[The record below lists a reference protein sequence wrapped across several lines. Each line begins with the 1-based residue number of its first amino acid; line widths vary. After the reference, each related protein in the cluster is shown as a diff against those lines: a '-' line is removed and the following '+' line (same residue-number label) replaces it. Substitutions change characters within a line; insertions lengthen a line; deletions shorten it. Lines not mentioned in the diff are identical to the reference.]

1 MAALRS
7 IAHST
12 RCGVLTIISIAILTQ
27 VVRVWHLQDLEKQE
41 WIVVRDL
48 NMLVVRYFP
57 LHGGDVVLIPVH
69 QPLSDLLFLVD
80 LWQGHLAA
88 QAALPSLICLDLLKP
103 LNIVLEMKRQLVPS
117 KRRFRSSSLAVVF
130 PILLLNEVPPQV
142 LVRRVLP
149 QEGQKLLL
157 GHIV

>member
-80 LWQGHLAA
+80 LGQGHLAT
-88 QAALPSLICLDLLKP
+88 QAALPSLICLYLLKP

-117 KRRFRSSSLAVVF
+117 KR
-130 PILLLNEVPPQV
+130 
-142 LVRRVLP
+142 
-149 QEGQKLLL
+149 
-157 GHIV
+157 

>member
-1 MAALRS
+1 
-7 IAHST
+7 
-12 RCGVLTIISIAILTQ
+12 
-27 VVRVWHLQDLEKQE
+27 
-41 WIVVRDL
+41 
-48 NMLVVRYFP
+48 MLVVRYFP

-80 LWQGHLAA
+80 FGQGHLAA

-103 LNIVLEMKRQLVPS
+103 LDIVLEMERQLVPS
-117 KRRFRSSSLAVVF
+117 KCRLRSSSLAVVF
-130 PILLLNEVPPQV
+130 PILLLDEVPPQV

-157 GHIV
+157 SYIV